1 VPGLPSITE
10 LASAGVARVSVGGA
24 FAFVGLGAVARAGRE
39 LLDQGTYGWLEVA
52 RAARKTVAESF
63 ES

>member
-1 VPGLPSITE
+1 
-10 LASAGVARVSVGGA
+10 VSVGGA
-24 FAFVGLGAVARAGRE
+24 FAFVALGAVARAGRE

-52 RAARKTVAESF
+52 RDARKTVAESF